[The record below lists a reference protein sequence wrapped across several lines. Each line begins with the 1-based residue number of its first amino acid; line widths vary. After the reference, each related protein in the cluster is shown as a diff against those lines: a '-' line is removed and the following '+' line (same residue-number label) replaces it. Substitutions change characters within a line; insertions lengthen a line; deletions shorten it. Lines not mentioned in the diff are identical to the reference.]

1 MSRLPWKVKSER
13 KNGRSCSFFYLL
25 KDIPATGPGPWKVF
39 MLINV
44 HANEATKKQVEIRLH
59 TYPHLVAN
67 VKNRMD
73 QGAWVIVA
81 MLGDFYLFD
90 GSFILSFSVV
100 FLLISLFFL
109 ADALQIFS
117 EWSEGT
123 RGPIPRLAK
132 GFVIWEKYRD
142 KGVKLS
148 TTAHTREEVRAI
160 IAERQ
165 LENTLHG
172 AITVKEALTGP
183 VQTASQTRKG
193 KQGGGGSGTGKR
205 KRK

>member
-1 MSRLPWKVKSER
+1 
-13 KNGRSCSFFYLL
+13 
-25 KDIPATGPGPWKVF
+25 

-90 GSFILSFSVV
+90 GFFPPPAPPFSILSV
-100 FLLISLFFL
+100 ISFFL
-109 ADALQIFS
+109 VDALQIFS

-142 KGVKLS
+142 RVVNDGPYPRRSTSHYRRATAGKHVARSNYRQGSIDGTRADSVPNTKG
-148 TTAHTREEVRAI
+148 
-160 IAERQ
+160 
-165 LENTLHG
+165 
-172 AITVKEALTGP
+172 
-183 VQTASQTRKG
+183 QTRWWWQWNRKTQA
-193 KQGGGGSGTGKR
+193 KIKRKFLCSKDGGRRLWQMLRNNLRVSGTR
-205 KRK
+205 